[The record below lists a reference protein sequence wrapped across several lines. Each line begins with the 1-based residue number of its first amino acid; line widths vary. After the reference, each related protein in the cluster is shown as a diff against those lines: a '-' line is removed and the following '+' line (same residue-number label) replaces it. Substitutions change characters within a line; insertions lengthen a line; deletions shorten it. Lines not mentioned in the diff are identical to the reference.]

1 MRKTQHFAGLLK
13 GLLAPLVIA
22 AALLVFAAAVNS
34 LDSGRDEENLR
45 QLEAALHRA
54 CVACYAT
61 EGVYPPDVE
70 YLKDRYG
77 IQVDEAHYKV
87 DYQIFA
93 KNLMPSITV
102 LELKS

>member
-1 MRKTQHFAGLLK
+1 MRKTKHFTGLLK

-22 AALLVFAAAVNS
+22 AALLVFATAVNS
-34 LDSGRDEENLR
+34 LDSGRDEESLR

-61 EGVYPPDVE
+61 EGVYPPNVE
-70 YLKDRYG
+70 YLKERYG
-77 IQVDEAHYKV
+77 IQVDEERYKV
-87 DYQIFA
+87 NYEVFA